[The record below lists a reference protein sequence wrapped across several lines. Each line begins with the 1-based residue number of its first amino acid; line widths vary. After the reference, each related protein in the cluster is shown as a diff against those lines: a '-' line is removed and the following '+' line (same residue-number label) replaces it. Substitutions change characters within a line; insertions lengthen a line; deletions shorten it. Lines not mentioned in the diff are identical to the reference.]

1 MSSEMTSFLRFC
13 QTVHGSFLSVCQ
25 WGCLALLYYFCLR
38 GQPDTK
44 HLAEIQEGW
53 KIGSARIRSFIALL
67 AKFSLLNC
75 MHTRHSDVF
84 FRTTGWMQI
93 GCDSSRAMI
102 FGATHEW
109 RCSTTHSK
117 SSILLFISTV
127 LSLCPYS
134 YSSLA
139 LQSLSTISKES
150 SVLQRVT
157 SIFPRLYFLHSI
169 LKDGLGRNFIWLN
182 SNPREGYRVMDA
194 LQKKPIP
201 FL

>member
-1 MSSEMTSFLRFC
+1 MSSEMKSFLRFC
-13 QTVHGSFLSVCQ
+13 HTVNGSFLSVCQ

-150 SVLQRVT
+150 SVSGYIHL
-157 SIFPRLYFLHSI
+157 SSLIFPSF
-169 LKDGLGRNFIWLN
+169 NFERWIGKEFYL
-182 SNPREGYRVMDA
+182 A
-194 LQKKPIP
+194 
-201 FL
+201 